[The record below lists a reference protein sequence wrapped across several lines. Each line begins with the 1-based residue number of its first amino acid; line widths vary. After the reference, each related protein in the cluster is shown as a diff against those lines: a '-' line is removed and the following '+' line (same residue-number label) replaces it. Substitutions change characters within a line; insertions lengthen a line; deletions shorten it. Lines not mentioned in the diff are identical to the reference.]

1 MSRDDTK
8 FTRCIN
14 TRITLLIVTN
24 VISKRDTRAP
34 YGDMAIPYT
43 KLTTKE
49 IIKIQQNT
57 SLEETLKSIDRNI
70 YSTVTMS
77 ALQNDFEFLKD
88 YSLDRYNHVT
98 EVIRN
103 NA

>member
-1 MSRDDTK
+1 M
-8 FTRCIN
+8 
-14 TRITLLIVTN
+14 
-24 VISKRDTRAP
+24 
-34 YGDMAIPYT
+34 T

-49 IIKIQQNT
+49 IVVLQQNS
-57 SLEETLKSIDRNI
+57 SLDETLKSIDRNI
-70 YSTVTMS
+70 YSQIAVS

-103 NA
+103 A

>member
-1 MSRDDTK
+1 MEKLED
-8 FTRCIN
+8 
-14 TRITLLIVTN
+14 
-24 VISKRDTRAP
+24 
-34 YGDMAIPYT
+34 IPYT